1 MDEEIPAEAPKRG
14 RGRPTGSLNKK
25 TIERM
30 ATEAAAR
37 EGQVPE
43 APEETSEET
52 PEPETPEPEA
62 PEPEV
67 PEPEVPEPPPRPK
80 RKAAA
85 KRVEAPPRAKRAPRV
100 ASPRAEPR
108 VDSPKPRS
116 YLEVLR
122 EGLEDARRRQKQ
134 ERSTRYD
141 SYFAFNQ
148 QRAQ

>member
-1 MDEEIPAEAPKRG
+1 MDEEIPTEAPKRG
-14 RGRPTGSLNKK
+14 RGRPKGSLNKK
-25 TIERM
+25 TLERR
-30 ATEAAAR
+30 AAEAEAR
-37 EGQVPE
+37 EAEVLPEETPEE
-43 APEETSEET
+43 APEEV
-52 PEPETPEPEA
+52 PEPE

-67 PEPEVPEPPPRPK
+67 PAPRPK

-85 KRVEAPPRAKRAPRV
+85 KRVAPPAAPKAAPRE
-100 ASPRAEPR
+100 PRAPR

-141 SYFAFNQ
+141 SYFAF
-148 QRAQ
+148 